1 MVLGGLQGYQRQR
14 TTQLKFLQTVS
25 IHPHLHYKP
34 NIINTN
40 FLPYGE
46 MLREGLAVGQ
56 ADCQNHTDYLYLG
69 TQGSK

>member
-1 MVLGGLQGYQRQR
+1 M
-14 TTQLKFLQTVS
+14 
-25 IHPHLHYKP
+25 
-34 NIINTN
+34 NTN